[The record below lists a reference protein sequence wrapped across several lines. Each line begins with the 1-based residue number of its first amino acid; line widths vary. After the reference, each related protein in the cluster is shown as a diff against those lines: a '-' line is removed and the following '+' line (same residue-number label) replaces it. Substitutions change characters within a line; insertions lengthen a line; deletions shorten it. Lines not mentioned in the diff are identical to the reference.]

1 MPSRT
6 FTAREEKAIPAC
18 KTSKDRLTLLLRT
31 NATHGIK
38 LKPTVSHHLKI
49 LWWLR
54 IILNLPCALH
64 GTIKPKSQHI
74 CSQHGLMNILS
85 PLLEPTAQTK
95 DFQNTTDSW
104 WCTLS
109 SKSSDGDIQQD

>member
-6 FTAREEKAIPAC
+6 FTAREEKAIPTC

-49 LWWLR
+49 LW
-54 IILNLPCALH
+54 
-64 GTIKPKSQHI
+64 
-74 CSQHGLMNILS
+74 
-85 PLLEPTAQTK
+85 
-95 DFQNTTDSW
+95 
-104 WCTLS
+104 
-109 SKSSDGDIQQD
+109 